1 MTPTTFYNYT
11 PHTITLNNG
20 TSYGSVGVARVS
32 NSFTDFDSDGVCL
45 KADIRPQKKMLKV
58 STSNQLSQ
66 ARFTRRRQHA
76 ELIAKRIN
84 YQKACDSVGCLLF
97 LVNDQA
103 GFAIFD
109 AMDRLKR
116 SPLYKQK
123 VKQLANKASKA
134 YDLYEKTRRS
144 MFLNK
149 DVEGLNYILQDK
161 YQDWLQKHVNMLRF
175 AAYNVLTRLQVPER
189 EAISY
194 AIAAYGVLY
203 LAETTFDM
211 QFEAQRIQYGVDVR
225 KEYAFASMH
234 GIKRTWN
241 DLLAYLVPEDGTRAV
256 SDDHDF
262 RLAMEILTKK
272 ASDVDVLNDIAG
284 EVIVENKEK
293 LLANAN
299 SDEVREYI
307 EKLQEQ

>member
-1 MTPTTFYNYT
+1 MVKDYS
-11 PHTITLNNG
+11 I
-20 TSYGSVGVARVS
+20 
-32 NSFTDFDSDGVCL
+32 
-45 KADIRPQKKMLKV
+45 KADIRNPKRVLNV
-58 STSNQLSQ
+58 STSSGLSQ
-66 ARFTRRRQHA
+66 ARFTANMIVKAQ
-76 ELIAKRIN
+76 IIKRIN
-84 YQKACDSVGCLLF
+84 YQSACDSVGCLLF
-97 LVNDQA
+97 LINGQA

-109 AMDRLKR
+109 AMDRLKH
-116 SPLYKQK
+116 SSLYKQK

-134 YDLYEKTRRS
+134 YDLYEKSRRS
-144 MFLNK
+144 QFINK
-149 DVEGLNYILQDK
+149 DVEELNYILQDK

-175 AAYNVLTRLQVPER
+175 AAYNVLTRLQIPER

-203 LAETTFDM
+203 LAVTTFDT
-211 QFEAQRIQYGVDVR
+211 QFEAQKIKYGVDVR

-241 DLLAYLVPEDGTRAV
+241 DLLAYLIPEEVTRAV

-272 ASDVDVLNDIAG
+272 ASDIDILNDIAG

-293 LLANAN
+293 LLANAG

-307 EKLQEQ
+307 EKEYIEKLQEQ

>member
-1 MTPTTFYNYT
+1 MVKDYS
-11 PHTITLNNG
+11 I
-20 TSYGSVGVARVS
+20 
-32 NSFTDFDSDGVCL
+32 
-45 KADIRPQKKMLKV
+45 KADIRKPKRVLNV
-58 STSNQLSQ
+58 STSSGLSQ
-66 ARFTRRRQHA
+66 ARFTANMIVKAQ
-76 ELIAKRIN
+76 IIKRIN
-84 YQKACDSVGCLLF
+84 YQSACDSVGCLLF
-97 LVNDQA
+97 LINDQA

-109 AMDRLKR
+109 AMDRLKH
-116 SPLYKQK
+116 SSLYKQK

-134 YDLYEKTRRS
+134 YDLYEKSRRS
-144 MFLNK
+144 QFINK
-149 DVEGLNYILQDK
+149 DVEELNYILQDK

-203 LAETTFDM
+203 LAVTTFDT
-211 QFEAQRIQYGVDVR
+211 QFEAQKIKYGVDVR

-241 DLLAYLVPEDGTRAV
+241 DLLAYLIPEDVTRAV

-272 ASDVDVLNDIAG
+272 ASDIDILNDIAG
-284 EVIVENKEK
+284 EVIAENKEK
-293 LLANAN
+293 LLANAG

-307 EKLQEQ
+307 EKEYIEKLQEQ